1 MTKDCAGIC
10 IGFSPYLDGE
20 LDAAERGAFERH
32 VADCDACRAAL
43 AEARTLSA
51 AMRADI
57 ARERAPARLAAR
69 LSAALDEDQGGMA
82 ARRWYWR
89 APALAAASLMLL
101 LLGAAIGRWALP
113 PAIDY
118 AAQDEAAGRDALAAH
133 VRGLLSERTIDVA
146 SSDRHTVK
154 PWFEGRV
161 ELAPP
166 VEDLTAD
173 GYRLVGGRVDFVGGR
188 RVAALVYRHRLHA
201 LTLFVGP
208 AQAGTT
214 GPIAVQGY
222 RVIHWNQGGLGFWA
236 VSDLDAADLQK
247 FTELLRVR
255 LGAQ

>member
-1 MTKDCAGIC
+1 MTKDCAGIG

-20 LDAAERGAFERH
+20 LDAAERTAFERH

-51 AMRADI
+51 ALRADI

-69 LSAALDEDQGGMA
+69 LSAALDEGQGGVT
-82 ARRWYWR
+82 ARRWYMR
-89 APALAAASLMLL
+89 APALAAASLALL

-118 AAQDEAAGRDALAAH
+118 AAAGDAAARDALAAH
-133 VRGLLSERTIDVA
+133 VRGLLSERTTDVA

-166 VEDLTAD
+166 VEDLTGD
-173 GYRLVGGRVDFVGGR
+173 GFRLVGGRVDFVGGR

-208 AQAGTT
+208 ARSGAAA
-214 GPIAVQGY
+214 PVAMQGY
-222 RVIHWNQGGLGFWA
+222 RVIQWNQADMSFWA
-236 VSDLDAADLQK
+236 VSDLGDEDLQR
-247 FTELLRVR
+247 FGAILRAR

>member
-1 MTKDCAGIC
+1 M
-10 IGFSPYLDGE
+10 S
-20 LDAAERGAFERH
+20 
-32 VADCDACRAAL
+32 AAL
-43 AEARTLSA
+43 RTEV
-51 AMRADI
+51 
-57 ARERAPARLAAR
+57 ARERAPARFTAR
-69 LSAALDEDQGGMA
+69 LRAALDDADAGVA

-89 APALAAASLMLL
+89 APALAAASLALL

-113 PAIDY
+113 PASEY
-118 AAQDEAAGRDALAAH
+118 AAAGDAAARDALAAH
-133 VRGLLSERTIDVA
+133 VRGLLSERSIDVA

-208 AQAGTT
+208 AQTGIAG
-214 GPIAVQGY
+214 PVAAQGY
-222 RVIHWNQGGLGFWA
+222 RVIHWNQGGMSFWA
-236 VSDLDAADLQK
+236 VSDLEAADLQR
-247 FTELLRVR
+247 FAAILRAR
-255 LGAQ
+255 LAVP